1 MIKVIDLDI
10 EDGDFE
16 ESVIGLGNFD
26 GVHAGHRTIMYKA
39 IEIAKAKDLESSILL
54 FKQHTNEVFPKMPP
68 YYISSLEDK
77 IEILDKL
84 GIDKVFTI
92 NFTMEFAQLS
102 NEEFI
107 LDFIRDRLNA
117 HTLVCGSD
125 YTFGKK
131 SLGTIKE
138 LREYERDS
146 LIEVSVVDDFFYKDQ
161 IASSTTIRSFISNG
175 DFEEATKLLID
186 PYTIRARV
194 VHGVK
199 RGSKLL
205 GFPTANLEMDFSYI
219 MPKDALYIT
228 LINIDGINY
237 PSLTSVGTNPT
248 FTDSKEVKIETY
260 IMDFK
265 DNIYG
270 KEVKLSFLKKMRDQI
285 KFSSSQELIDQMKK
299 DEKEAR
305 TYFEEYKYE

>member
-1 MIKVIDLDI
+1 MIKVIDLDV
-10 EDGDFE
+10 DNNGFE

-39 IEIAKAKDLESSILL
+39 IELAKKKNLESSILL

-77 IEILDKL
+77 IEIMDKL
-84 GIDKVFTI
+84 GIDKVFII

-117 HTLVCGSD
+117 HTLICGSD

-131 SLGTIKE
+131 SLGTVKE
-138 LREYERDS
+138 LREYEEQGLVDIS
-146 LIEVSVVDDFFYKDQ
+146 IVDDFLYNDQ
-161 IASSTTIRSFISNG
+161 VASSTIIRSFISMG

-186 PYTIRARV
+186 PYTIRATV
-194 VHGVK
+194 VHGEK

-205 GFPTANLEMDFSYI
+205 GFPTANLEMEFSYI

-228 LINIDGINY
+228 LIDVDGKKY

-248 FTDSKEVKIETY
+248 FTNSKEVKIETY
-260 IMDFK
+260 IMDF
-265 DNIYG
+265 DQDLYG
-270 KEVKLSFLKKMRDQI
+270 KEVKLSFLKKTRDQI
-285 KFSSSQELIDQMKK
+285 KFNSSQDLINQMKK
-299 DEKEAR
+299 DEIEAR
-305 TYFEEYKYE
+305 NYFSEYGY

>member
-1 MIKVIDLDI
+1 MIKVIDLDV
-10 EDGDFE
+10 EENGFK

-26 GVHAGHRTIMYKA
+26 GVHAGHRTIMYRA
-39 IEIAKAKDLESSILL
+39 IDIAKEKNLESSILL

-77 IEILDKL
+77 IEIIDKL
-84 GIDKVFTI
+84 GIDKVFII

-131 SLGTIKE
+131 SLGTVKE
-138 LREYERDS
+138 LNDYKKEG
-146 LIEVSVVDDFFYKDQ
+146 LIDVSIVDDFFYKDQ
-161 IASSTTIRSFISNG
+161 VASSTIIRSFISQG

-186 PYTIRARV
+186 PYTIRAKV
-194 VHGVK
+194 VHGAK

-205 GFPTANLEMDFSYI
+205 GFPTANLDMSFSYI

-228 LINIDGINY
+228 LINIDGKNY

-260 IMDFK
+260 IMDF
-265 DNIYG
+265 DQDIYG
-270 KEVKLSFLKKMRDQI
+270 HEVKLSFLKKMRDQI
-285 KFSSSQELIDQMKK
+285 KFYSSDELIAQMRN
-299 DEKEAR
+299 DELEAR
-305 TYFEEYKYE
+305 EYFEDYQY